1 MNGNLKVLL
10 NYQKAPPCF
19 HGIEFSFLIIDSMC
33 AWKPFNSN
41 FKHECTR
48 AVDMGVQDTKKT
60 EKTDWFQ
67 PVSSVIMVHFDA
79 YSGKKA
85 PIISIQ

>member
-1 MNGNLKVLL
+1 MNENLKVLL

-41 FKHECTR
+41 FKH
-48 AVDMGVQDTKKT
+48 VDMGVQDTKKT

-67 PVSSVIMVHFDA
+67 PVSSVIVVQFDA

>member
-41 FKHECTR
+41 SMH
-48 AVDMGVQDTKKT
+48 VDMGVQDTKKI